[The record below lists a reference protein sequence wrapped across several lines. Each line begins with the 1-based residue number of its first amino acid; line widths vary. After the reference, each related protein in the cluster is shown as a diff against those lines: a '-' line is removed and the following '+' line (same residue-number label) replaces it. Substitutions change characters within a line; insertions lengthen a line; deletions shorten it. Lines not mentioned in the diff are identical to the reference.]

1 MFHRR
6 TPTVALTLI
15 RLAYSL
21 AILVSLAF
29 GIGFGFAATHWLLGA
44 PPGQGLAPHSPIYI
58 QAWAHWVISCA
69 LASCLLS
76 FPLFVA
82 SMILASTVAHAHT
95 ALDGACM
102 SWYGSLN
109 AGLEYD
115 PVARRR
121 RRRAFLADLEAYA
134 ATSIDARVEVE
145 LFLSGGREFQNRD
158 GDWLVERMDEAGL
171 HSRFRALA
179 PAKPPSARME
189 A

>member
-6 TPTVALTLI
+6 TSTVALNLI

-21 AILVSLAF
+21 AILVSLVF
-29 GIGFGFAATHWLLGA
+29 GVGFGFAATHWILGA

-58 QAWAHWVISCA
+58 QTWAHWVISCA

-82 SMILASTVAHAHT
+82 SMILANSVARAHT

-102 SWYGSLN
+102 SWFGSLD

-134 ATSIDARVEVE
+134 ATSVDARVEVE
-145 LFLSGGREFQNRD
+145 IFLSGGHEFQNRD
-158 GDWLVERMDEAGL
+158 GDWLVGKMEEAGL
-171 HSRFRALA
+171 YSRFRALA
-179 PAKPPSARME
+179 PVKPAVR
-189 A
+189 